1 GNGTF
6 ERPIPA
12 KKVKFEDGSE
22 HLVTSVYDLM
32 LSQYGVNRIGSD
44 LEATGYDDETSFYT
58 PAWQEKITNVKPEL
72 VTQIAVEFAQNA
84 IDTDGRS
91 MIIMGAGINHWFN
104 SDTIYRS
111 IFNLVTLTASQGVN
125 GGGWAHYVGQEKC
138 RP

>member
-1 GNGTF
+1 AIIVPNGTMGQRWEKDAKWNLILENEDGTRIEPALSVEQHGAEWETISFPYFDNNGNGTF

-72 VTQIAVEFAQNA
+72 VTQIAVE
-84 IDTDGRS
+84 
-91 MIIMGAGINHWFN
+91 
-104 SDTIYRS
+104 
-111 IFNLVTLTASQGVN
+111 
-125 GGGWAHYVGQEKC
+125 
-138 RP
+138 